1 MELILRLQAVVVASS
16 AISWLG
22 FTASGYS
29 SVVHHMTRL
38 LPCQFHYYP
47 SIQSP
52 ALPDFERFRQSRR
65 LFHLST
71 SLLSLKRIY
80 RFHFESLAV
89 NLNDQFLPH
98 HYHHHHRRLADL
110 KFSNHHRLKYRLHRS
125 STTNPVHPIQYV
137 LPYNPLLQY
146 YCNLKLKRYQFDDFT
161 LDDDSVLLT
170 FCVVWFAIDLATKF
184 FSLNDF
190 ITATSELVSLSATVT
205 TKFPSLLC
213 FFFAAF
219 LAGFLFSLE
228 LSAPLEDDVAIAML
242 GIVPP
247 VLSLLQDCL
256 EIMLLLCLL
265 GGEEV
270 FGLFRNLLS
279 GAVRLA
285 EREEA
290 LLTSEP
296 ALGER
301 SKPWVTSS
309 DSVPELGVR
318 DLRGSLL
325 ADVLDELVLALVHL
339 ARYSF
344 FGTTGGLLA
353 LALKFST
360 EDCREFNFSAL
371 GGDTISIRRL
381 RCALLVPGGL
391 GDVARFTTVIVIN
404 ISFSSSSS
412 CEASVSSCSSISASS
427 LQSLLDVGGGSTS
440 TSVSLDLRLLESFVL
455 LSVRALM
462 SLEDRYDIDLSG
474 TLGTEALT
482 TLFALL
488 AASWP
493 IAKRNLNLVPQYLQ
507 QHSKLDL
514 KFHNG
519 KDSRGRIEAVNSNSL
534 RHYVKNSNDRDD
546 GDDNNNKNDSS
557 SSISNNLFKCKD
569 PAVSR
574 RVQNRT
580 IMQN

>member
-1 MELILRLQAVVVASS
+1 MELILRLQ
-16 AISWLG
+16 G
-22 FTASGYS
+22 FFSDDET
-29 SVVHHMTRL
+29 L
-38 LPCQFHYYP
+38 L
-47 SIQSP
+47 
-52 ALPDFERFRQSRR
+52 D
-65 LFHLST
+65 
-71 SLLSLKRIY
+71 LLDVS
-80 RFHFESLAV
+80 
-89 NLNDQFLPH
+89 
-98 HYHHHHRRLADL
+98 
-110 KFSNHHRLKYRLHRS
+110 
-125 STTNPVHPIQYV
+125 
-137 LPYNPLLQY
+137 
-146 YCNLKLKRYQFDDFT
+146 T

-170 FCVVWFAIDLATKF
+170 FCAVWFAIDLATKF

-228 LSAPLEDDVAIAML
+228 LSAPLEDDVAIATL

-265 GGEEV
+265 
-270 FGLFRNLLS
+270 
-279 GAVRLA
+279 A
-285 EREEA
+285 
-290 LLTSEP
+290 
-296 ALGER
+296 
-301 SKPWVTSS
+301 
-309 DSVPELGVR
+309 
-318 DLRGSLL
+318 
-325 ADVLDELVLALVHL
+325 
-339 ARYSF
+339 
-344 FGTTGGLLA
+344 
-353 LALKFST
+353 
-360 EDCREFNFSAL
+360 
-371 GGDTISIRRL
+371 ISIRRL

-462 SLEDRYDIDLSG
+462 SLEDKYDIDLSG

-493 IAKRNLNLVPQYLQ
+493 NAKRVLFYVSKKYANSQHNANLNLVPQYVQ
-507 QHSKLDL
+507 QHSKLGL
-514 KFHNG
+514 IFHNG
-519 KDSRGRIEAVNSNSL
+519 KDSRGRIEAANSNSL
-534 RHYVKNSNDRDD
+534 RHYVENSNDRDD
-546 GDDNNNKNDSS
+546 GDDNNNKNNSS
-557 SSISNNLFKCKD
+557 SSISNNLFSHFDILKE
-569 PAVSR
+569 
-574 RVQNRT
+574 
-580 IMQN
+580 IFI